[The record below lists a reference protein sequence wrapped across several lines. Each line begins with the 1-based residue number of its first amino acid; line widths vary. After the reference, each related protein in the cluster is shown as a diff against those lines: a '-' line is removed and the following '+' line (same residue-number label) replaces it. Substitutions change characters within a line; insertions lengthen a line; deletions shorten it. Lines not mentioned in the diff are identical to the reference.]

1 MSIFYKNGFSEKDFF
16 SQYQWERYRELLQK
30 NAFLHLLHAEEDE
43 GKTEEPTEARKRKA
57 REEGKVFSTPE
68 LGQALLILAIVGS
81 LWIFSGYFYNSFSNY
96 LAEVML
102 NSQKIAFDLDAT
114 PRILSRAAM
123 LFSLWFAPIAAIG
136 FVVAMLST
144 FVQTKFFISFK
155 LLRFDPK
162 KITPS
167 FKNFLE
173 KTIFSRTQLINSVK
187 IFIKL
192 TAFIFITAS
201 FFFFFF
207 DDFLSLFG
215 SNIEDAL
222 TKSGMLLFQL
232 LMIFGAFLF
241 FLAIPD
247 WIVNRLEY
255 LRKLRMTHEEVKRET
270 KELEGDPLIKQRQR
284 ERYRQLM
291 NKDVEKNVKDSD
303 VVITNPT
310 HFACA
315 LKYDVDSMDAPMLQA
330 KGVDFMALRIRKIAE
345 ENDIPLVENKPLART
360 LYEKV
365 NVGDFIPRELF
376 TVIAEILS
384 KLEKFR

>member
-1 MSIFYKNGFSEKDFF
+1 MNNFLMKDLFLRD
-16 SQYQWERYRELLQK
+16 QWDRYQELLRK
-30 NAFLHLLHAEEDE
+30 NPFLHLLHAEEDE
-43 GKTEEPTEARKRKA
+43 GKTEEATETRKRKA

-81 LWIFSGYFYNSFSNY
+81 LWLLSSYFYNSLSKY
-96 LAEVML
+96 LGEVML
-102 NSQKIAFDLDAT
+102 NPENIVFDLDAT
-114 PRILSRAAM
+114 PRILSRAAL
-123 LFSLWFAPIAAIG
+123 LFSIWFAPIAAVG
-136 FVVAMLST
+136 FLVAMLST
-144 FVQTKFFISFK
+144 LVQTKFFINFK

-162 KITPS
+162 KVAPS

-173 KTIFSRTQLINSVK
+173 KTIFSRTQLINSGK

-192 TAFIFITAS
+192 VVFIFITVS
-201 FFFFFF
+201 FFFFSFE
-207 DDFLSLFG
+207 DFLSLFE
-215 SNIEDAL
+215 NNLEDSL
-222 TKSGMLLFQL
+222 EKSGMLLFQL
-232 LMIFGAFLF
+232 LMIFGGFLV
-241 FLAIPD
+241 FLSIPD
-247 WIVNRLEY
+247 WIVSRLEY

-315 LKYDVDSMDAPMLQA
+315 LKYDVDTMDAPVLQA

-345 ENDIPLVENKPLART
+345 ENDVPLVENKPLART
-360 LYEKV
+360 LYQKV